1 LNPVILLPTPEVQK
15 MRMNAVMDASKTSAD
30 RRPYGDAD
38 VSHLPNPGGG
48 AAPLTGELNTDTALR
63 RIVATCRSDLHRYR
77 AVILASSQPEGIHQT
92 RVALRRLR
100 AAIGL
105 FRDVVANPQLRGIA
119 AEARWLAGE
128 CAPARDLHV
137 FLAEVVPDA
146 PEQISRV
153 GARLADERQS
163 RARRALEGPRFAQ
176 FDRDLERFIVAPP
189 SAAGE
194 TLEHFGSRALDAHH
208 AKVRRRGRN
217 LSELK
222 AADLHRLRIAVKK
235 LRYAAAFLLP
245 VFEPTAATAYVDAVE
260 SLQNALGIMN
270 DRTVG
275 AKVLA
280 DISGAARPSDKA
292 RQPCKRLGKHLKD
305 RGKHDRRN
313 LRQAWRAFKNAVP
326 FWRGSF

>member
-1 LNPVILLPTPEVQK
+1 MLVNAAVDAFRTRAGRGLHGHAEVSQ
-15 MRMNAVMDASKTSAD
+15 
-30 RRPYGDAD
+30 
-38 VSHLPNPGGG
+38 LPNPGEG
-48 AAPLTGELNTDTALR
+48 AAPLTGELNPDAALR
-63 RIVATCRSDLHRYR
+63 RIITTCRTDLHRYR
-77 AVILASSQPEGIHQT
+77 AVVLASSQPEGIHQT

-105 FRDVVANPQLRGIA
+105 FRDVVANPELRGIA

-146 PEQISRV
+146 PDQISRV
-153 GARLADERQS
+153 GARLADKRQS
-163 RARRALEGPRFAQ
+163 RARSALGGPRFAR

-194 TLEHFGSRALDAHH
+194 TLKDFASRALDAHH

-245 VFEPTAATAYVDAVE
+245 VFEPTPATAYVDAVE

-292 RQPCKRLGKHLKD
+292 RRSCKRLGKHLKD
-305 RGKHDRRN
+305 RGRHDRRN
-313 LRQAWRAFKNAVP
+313 LRQAWRAFKKAVP
-326 FWRGSF
+326 FWRESP